1 MGALA
6 FWKAV
11 VADESNFLE
20 GIVKLL
26 AERGIRYCAIGGV
39 GVNAYAEALL
49 TQDLDI
55 VVATDQMEEV
65 RRFLGERYRVTEFP
79 HSVNVQDPHSGLQVQ
94 LQRDSRYAP
103 FVVRATVR
111 EVLGLKLPVA
121 AAADVLQ
128 GKVWAVSDPHRRAS
142 KRGKD
147 ILDIGRL
154 IDAFPELSSNVP
166 PKILER
172 LRGLTDELS
181 AE

>member
-1 MGALA
+1 VGALA

-20 GIVKLL
+20 GIVELL
-26 AERGIRYCAIGGV
+26 RGRGIRYCVIGGV
-39 GVNAYAEALL
+39 GVNAYAEAVL

-55 VVATDQMEEV
+55 VVASDQMDAA
-65 RRFLGERYRVTEFP
+65 RQILGERYRVTEFE
-79 HSVNVQDPHSGLQVQ
+79 HSVNVRDPHSGLQVQ
-94 LQRDSRYAP
+94 LQRDSRYGP

-111 EVLGLKLPVA
+111 DVLGLKLPVA

-128 GKVWAVSDPHRRAS
+128 GKIWAASDPQRRAS

-154 IDAFPELSSNVP
+154 IEAFPELSANVP
-166 PKILER
+166 AAILER
-172 LRGLTDELS
+172 LRQLTDELPD
-181 AE
+181 E